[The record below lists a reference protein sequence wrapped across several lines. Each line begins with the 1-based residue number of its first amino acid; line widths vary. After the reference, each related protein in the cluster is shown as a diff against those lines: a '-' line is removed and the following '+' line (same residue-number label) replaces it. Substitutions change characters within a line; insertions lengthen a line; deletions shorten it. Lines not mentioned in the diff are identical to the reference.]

1 MIPETF
7 ISSYQRY
14 KEDTNVFT
22 TWLSQAARICGF
34 KLPSLERNQAEPK
47 PSNNSENK
55 APRLKGKARKE
66 AKAASSTSNS
76 QDAEAKPVLVSKY
89 KLTTRNLIEQ
99 AEVVVNSKKANV
111 QMPDS
116 VLHVARRAIHARQ
129 RCSDW
134 FRTTGSKDQAS
145 TESHAHFIA
154 VLEQAMAILKPCY
167 SNDLP
172 GYDQRMEPN
181 EKDSKQAEKSPQTFD
196 DDLSNRFHMLKVHDT
211 DSDVDLTATEVQAS
225 AKQTPTKSQ
234 TKSQVER
241 EVWELVEEFSTD
253 IAFVIF
259 CFFEDL
265 HRIQD
270 FLKETWKKYKDG
282 TLDLMTCAM
291 TTNLALDL
299 VRRAEEDIINQAPM
313 LLGGPRSYEALS
325 VLIFY
330 AESFKNGKDP
340 NKMLESDE
348 SLKIT
353 PFDEFI
359 YLSTARILIK
369 FEQISSFKI
378 AYPQPVPSV
387 RMSYL
392 SRPDLLDLPQVK
404 KWEEEDEF
412 LSQLLMEMSL
422 DDTVSKAM
430 KEINRDRKAPAVDE
444 LTKGLYKLR
453 REGEVSTWMIFAA
466 RILLDIR
473 DIMGEDM
480 SRGHQEQVAAG
491 RAAFERLDMTVE
503 GNGALTPKGLRWKG
517 RDGAHVMSLWCMLQY
532 YSINDPF
539 PIMKQKWLAEKAHVV
554 DSYQSF
560 DQLPPEWQE
569 EVKSRCQSKGIEP
582 RPPPEMVGNMQQ
594 IGLRPIKHAT
604 DPNFL
609 SANNPIASG
618 TLMFN
623 ICLDMEHAGTAL
635 ANHHQSIFA
644 IAHLYNAARQ
654 TKTLNTSWP
663 AMEEVMQLQI
673 TELFAGQLP
682 QTPKDF
688 QSRYALR
695 LGISAQ
701 HFARNQRSSTTK
713 KTPTLK
719 ATRKN
724 GPQMS
729 NTPASSILSEYIN
742 DQSPMARCI
751 YKLESLIQATKAHDS
766 KKLDKRIPT
775 KRQITPLELLSQ
787 VRDWLPT
794 TLPLM
799 KIDYIALTRTCS
811 SLLKKIHTAIESE
824 LGVEHH
830 LMRDGDSSEAGYII
844 MALQILMEVNE
855 MNLVQEE
862 ILKSRGSD
870 RVEGSPQLDVCARVI
885 REHLGGAL
893 SGS

>member
-1 MIPETF
+1 MLPEILF
-7 ISSYQRY
+7 SSYQRY

-22 TWLSQAARICGF
+22 TWLSQAARSCGF
-34 KLPSLERNQAEPK
+34 KLPNLG
-47 PSNNSENK
+47 PSQPEKSKSANNSENK

-66 AKAASSTSNS
+66 AKAASSASNS
-76 QDAEAKPVLVSKY
+76 QNADPKPVPISKH

-99 AEVVVNSKKANV
+99 AEAVVNSKKATV

-116 VLHVARRAIHARQ
+116 VLRLARRAIHARQ

-145 TESHAHFIA
+145 TERHAHFIA
-154 VLEQAMAILKPCY
+154 VLEQAIAILKPCY

-172 GYDQRMEPN
+172 DHDQPIEPN
-181 EKDSKQAEKSPQTFD
+181 EDGSKQGQKSPQTFS

-211 DSDVDLTATEVQAS
+211 DSDVDLTATEVHAPV
-225 AKQTPTKSQ
+225 KQPPTKSQ
-234 TKSQVER
+234 PKSQVEC

-282 TLDLMTCAM
+282 DLDLSTCAM

-299 VRRAEEDIINQAPM
+299 VRRAEEDIIGQAPV
-313 LLGGPRSYEALS
+313 LLGGQRSYEAIS
-325 VLIFY
+325 ILIFY
-330 AESFKNGKDP
+330 TESFKNGQDP
-340 NKMLESDE
+340 TKLLESDE

-369 FEQISSFKI
+369 FQQMSALKI

-412 LSQLLMEMSL
+412 LSQLLMDMSL

-430 KEINRDRKAPAVDE
+430 KEINKDRKAPAVDE
-444 LTKGLYKLR
+444 LTKGFYKLR
-453 REGEVSTWMIFAA
+453 REGEVSTWIVFAA
-466 RILLDIR
+466 RVLLDIR
-473 DIMGEDM
+473 DIMGKDM
-480 SRGHQEQVAAG
+480 SRGHQEQAAAG
-491 RAAFERLDMTVE
+491 RAAFKTLDMTVE

-517 RDGAHVMSLWCMLQY
+517 KDGAHVMSLWCMLQY
-532 YSINDPF
+532 YSIHDSF
-539 PIMKQKWLAEKAHVV
+539 PMMKQKWLAEKAHVV

-569 EVKSRCQSKGIEP
+569 EVKSRCQSKGIETQ
-582 RPPPEMVGNMQQ
+582 PPPEMTGNLQQ
-594 IGLRPIKHAT
+594 VGLRPIKHAT

-609 SANNPIASG
+609 ATSNPIASG

-623 ICLDMEHAGTAL
+623 IHLDMEHAGTAL

-654 TKTLNTSWP
+654 TKTLTSSWP
-663 AMEEVMQLQI
+663 AMEQVMQLQI

-701 HFARNQRSSTTK
+701 HFARNQRSSTSK
-713 KTPTLK
+713 KPPTLK
-719 ATRKN
+719 AHHKD

-729 NTPASSILSEYIN
+729 NTATSSILSEYIN
-742 DQSPMARCI
+742 NQTPMARCI
-751 YKLESLIQATKAHDS
+751 YKLESLIQATNDLES
-766 KKLDKRIPT
+766 KKLAKRIST
-775 KRQITPLELLSQ
+775 RRQITPLELLSQ
-787 VRDWLPT
+787 VRDWLPAKI
-794 TLPLM
+794 PLIT
-799 KIDYIALTRTCS
+799 IDYIALTRTCS
-811 SLLKKIHTAIESE
+811 TLLQKIHTGIKRE
-824 LGVEHH
+824 LRVDHP
-830 LMRDGDSSEAGYII
+830 LLRDGDSSEAGYII
-844 MALQILMEVNE
+844 MALQILMEVQE
-855 MNLVQEE
+855 MDIVQEE
-862 ILKSRGSD
+862 ILKSR
-870 RVEGSPQLDVCARVI
+870 R
-885 REHLGGAL
+885 
-893 SGS
+893 

>member
-1 MIPETF
+1 
-7 ISSYQRY
+7 
-14 KEDTNVFT
+14 
-22 TWLSQAARICGF
+22 
-34 KLPSLERNQAEPK
+34 
-47 PSNNSENK
+47 
-55 APRLKGKARKE
+55 
-66 AKAASSTSNS
+66 
-76 QDAEAKPVLVSKY
+76 
-89 KLTTRNLIEQ
+89 
-99 AEVVVNSKKANV
+99 
-111 QMPDS
+111 
-116 VLHVARRAIHARQ
+116 
-129 RCSDW
+129 
-134 FRTTGSKDQAS
+134 
-145 TESHAHFIA
+145 
-154 VLEQAMAILKPCY
+154 
-167 SNDLP
+167 
-172 GYDQRMEPN
+172 
-181 EKDSKQAEKSPQTFD
+181 
-196 DDLSNRFHMLKVHDT
+196 
-211 DSDVDLTATEVQAS
+211 
-225 AKQTPTKSQ
+225 
-234 TKSQVER
+234 
-241 EVWELVEEFSTD
+241 
-253 IAFVIF
+253 
-259 CFFEDL
+259 
-265 HRIQD
+265 
-270 FLKETWKKYKDG
+270 
-282 TLDLMTCAM
+282 MTCAM
-291 TTNLALDL
+291 TTTLALDL

-313 LLGGPRSYEALS
+313 LLGGPCSYEAIS

-369 FEQISSFKI
+369 FEQISAFKI
-378 AYPQPVPSV
+378 SYPQPVPSV

-404 KWEEEDEF
+404 KWEEEDEY
-412 LSQLLMEMSL
+412 LSQLLMDMSL

-453 REGEVSTWMIFAA
+453 REGEVSTWIVFAA
-466 RILLDIR
+466 RVLLDIR

-491 RAAFERLDMTVE
+491 RAAFKTLDMTVE
-503 GNGALTPKGLRWKG
+503 GNGALTPRGLRWKG
-517 RDGAHVMSLWCMLQY
+517 KDGAHY

-569 EVKSRCQSKGIEP
+569 EVKSRCQSRGIETH
-582 RPPPEMVGNMQQ
+582 PPPEMVGNMQQ
-594 IGLRPIKHAT
+594 VGLRPIKHAT

-609 SANNPIASG
+609 STNNPIASG
-618 TLMFN
+618 ALMFH

-654 TKTLNTSWP
+654 TKTLNTPWP
-663 AMEEVMQLQI
+663 AIDEVMQLQI

-713 KTPTLK
+713 KPPTLK
-719 ATRKN
+719 ATRKD

-729 NTPASSILSEYIN
+729 NTTTSSILSEYIN
-742 DQSPMARCI
+742 NQSPMARCI
-751 YKLESLIQATKAHDS
+751 YKLESLIQATKAVES
-766 KKLDKRIPT
+766 KKLDKRIST

-794 TLPLM
+794 TIPLM

-811 SLLKKIHTAIESE
+811 SLLKKIHTAIKSE

-855 MNLVQEE
+855 VNLVQEE

-870 RVEGSPQLDVCARVI
+870 RVEGSPQLDVCARVMG
-885 REHLGGAL
+885 EHLGGAL
-893 SGS
+893 IGV